1 MLGGATSRTL
11 PFHTSSPNSLIRPL
25 SQGWSDYLPRAEQG
39 EASHACNILHTGSTV
54 AGGIGTP
61 CYTPA
66 DSQHLPSPLSDD
78 SDYEDTA
85 WEEEL
90 ARPTGEMAKVGPT
103 MGLEVGRS

>member
-1 MLGGATSRTL
+1 M
-11 PFHTSSPNSLIRPL
+11 
-25 SQGWSDYLPRAEQG
+25 PRAKQG
-39 EASHACNILHTGSTV
+39 EASHACIIVPIGSRV

-61 CYTPA
+61 CSTPA